1 MLDQLFIF
9 LERELYTFFALK
21 EMKRFQFRSQILN
34 YFLSVR
40 YNDSQDFGSV
50 FNEDITIVNLQTN
63 TSALGI
69 LGLMRCQFP

>member
-9 LERELYTFFALK
+9 LERELCTFFALK
-21 EMKRFQFRSQILN
+21 EMKLFQFRSQILN
-34 YFLSVR
+34 YFLSAR
-40 YNDSQDFGSV
+40 YNDSQDCGSV
-50 FNEDITIVNLQTN
+50 FNEEITTVNLQTN

>member
-9 LERELYTFFALK
+9 LERELCIFFALK
-21 EMKRFQFRSQILN
+21 EMKRFQSRSQILN

>member
-9 LERELYTFFALK
+9 LERELCTFFALK

-34 YFLSVR
+34 YFLSAR
-40 YNDSQDFGSV
+40 YNDSQDCGSV
-50 FNEDITIVNLQTN
+50 NEEITTVNLQTN